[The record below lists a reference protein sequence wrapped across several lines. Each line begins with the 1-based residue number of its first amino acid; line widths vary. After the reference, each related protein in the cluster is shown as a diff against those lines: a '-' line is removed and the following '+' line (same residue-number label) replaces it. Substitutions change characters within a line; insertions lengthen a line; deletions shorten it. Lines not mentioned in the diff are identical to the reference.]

1 MKTYITLLTLISGLF
16 AISLSSFAGVS
27 LDKTRIVF
35 NESDKNQSI
44 NIINDSDKLYLV
56 QNTILVDHANAQ
68 SEAVTQFVTV
78 PPLARLEKNSR
89 NAIRILPKDFSKLPA
104 DRESIFYFVV
114 NLIPEGKKIKNNDND
129 IAANFNIATRI
140 IIKVFYWPASVAGD
154 ADKLAGSLSFSTDGK
169 RLTIKNPSGYFYTL
183 EYLNLDG
190 KDYHADRA
198 PMVPPFSS
206 VSLPVS
212 GKINQVEWRVINDL
226 GGASDLFKTT
236 AGK

>member
-114 NLIPEGKKIKNNDND
+114 GAVLDN
-129 IAANFNIATRI
+129 
-140 IIKVFYWPASVAGD
+140 
-154 ADKLAGSLSFSTDGK
+154 
-169 RLTIKNPSGYFYTL
+169 
-183 EYLNLDG
+183 
-190 KDYHADRA
+190 
-198 PMVPPFSS
+198 
-206 VSLPVS
+206 
-212 GKINQVEWRVINDL
+212 
-226 GGASDLFKTT
+226 
-236 AGK
+236 